1 MGHASTNVERRSAR
15 ARRNIWR
22 AAASLAYLLALPC
35 FVTAGAALARGK
47 IRHQP
52 LRRSVDPALLQAVQQ
67 SYQNP
72 LRAIRRLHA
81 KRIDEGV
88 DYSGAGPV
96 KALGNATIA
105 MVARGTSYFWAH
117 VDGNAVVEKML
128 DGPLQG
134 TSIYI
139 AENCAPNPNLQVGQH
154 VSAATTLC
162 RLHNHFP
169 WLEIG
174 FAKRDAS
181 GIPAAWS
188 VYRRVPDGSKTAYGV
203 AFSHLLGDLGAPEG
217 NTNHGHGDVSY
228 HPGKKIGKL
237 PRRFPRF

>member
-1 MGHASTNVERRSAR
+1 MGHASTNVERRSG
-15 ARRNIWR
+15 RRSIWR
-22 AAASLAYLLALPC
+22 AAAALACVLGLTGVVA
-35 FVTAGAALARGK
+35 AGYAVARGK
-47 IRHQP
+47 VRHQP
-52 LRRSVDPALLQAVQQ
+52 LRRNVDPTMLRAVQQ
-67 SYQNP
+67 AYQNP

-96 KALGNATIA
+96 KALGNATITV
-105 MVARGTSYFWAH
+105 VARGTSYFWAH
-117 VDGNAVVEKML
+117 VDGNVVVEKML

-134 TSIYI
+134 ISVYI
-139 AENCAPNPNLQVGQH
+139 AENCTPNPNLQVGQQ
-154 VSAATTLC
+154 VTAATTLC

-188 VYRRVPDGSKTAYGV
+188 VYRRFPDGSKTAYGLS
-203 AFSHLLGDLGAPEG
+203 FSHLLADLGAPEG

-228 HPGKKIGKL
+228 RAGKKIGKL

>member
-1 MGHASTNVERRSAR
+1 M
-15 ARRNIWR
+15 
-22 AAASLAYLLALPC
+22 L
-35 FVTAGAALARGK
+35 AGAGG
-47 IRHQP
+47 
-52 LRRSVDPALLQAVQQ
+52 QAVAWGKPRHPRAVRSSGPRLVHAAQQ

-72 LRAIRRLHA
+72 LRLIRRLHA

-96 KALGNATIA
+96 KSLGNATI
-105 MVARGTSYFWAH
+105 VTVDRGTSYFWGN
-117 VDGNAVVEKML
+117 VDGNVVVEKML

-134 TSIYI
+134 INIYV
-139 AENCAPNPNLQVGQH
+139 AENCIPNPNLQVGEQ
-154 VSAATTLC
+154 VTAATTLC

-181 GIPAAWS
+181 GIPAAWP
-188 VYRRVPDGSKTAYGV
+188 VYRRFPDGSKTAYGLD
-203 AFSHLLGDLGAPEG
+203 FSHLLGDLGAPQG
-217 NTNHGHGDVSY
+217 NTNHGSTDVSY
-228 HPGKKIGKL
+228 RPWKKIGKL